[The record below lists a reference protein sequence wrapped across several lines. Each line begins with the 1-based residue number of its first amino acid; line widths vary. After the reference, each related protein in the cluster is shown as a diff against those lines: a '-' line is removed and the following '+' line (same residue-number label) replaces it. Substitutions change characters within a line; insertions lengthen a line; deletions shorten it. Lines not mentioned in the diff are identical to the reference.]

1 MFKLRN
7 NIENIS
13 LVAKIHIAFLSHPL
27 EQLAVKEID
36 LVAWYIVYTIIPGH
50 IKILSDFL
58 IPVNF
63 DEFLS
68 SHSEPRFT
76 LIIGTNKF

>member
-1 MFKLRN
+1 MFELRN
-7 NIENIS
+7 NKETIS
-13 LVAKIHIAFLSHPL
+13 LQAKIHIAFLSHPF

-36 LVAWYIVYTIIPGH
+36 LLARYIVYTIIPGH

-68 SHSEPRFT
+68 SHSRASFHVNHWHE
-76 LIIGTNKF
+76 